1 MPLCETTEDCPTP
14 KNPDITLGCNDQGV
28 CTKKAGQQQGGG
40 NTGNSSVL
48 ADCTDQADCDADG
61 GCPSDAPKGCS
72 CITNI
77 NGNQKCVPLCEED
90 GDCPTSLSM
99 DMICG
104 IQVGHCVPDN
114 GNARRVPGMNP

>member
-1 MPLCETTEDCPTP
+1 MD
-14 KNPDITLGCNDQGV
+14 NGV
-28 CTKKAGQQQGGG
+28 CTKKAGEQQNPDPPEG
-40 NTGNSSVL
+40 NTTVL
-48 ADCTDQADCDADG
+48 ANCASQADCDADG

-72 CITNI
+72 CITNV

-104 IQVGHCVPDN
+104 IQQGHCVPDN
-114 GNARRVPGMNP
+114 GNTGRVPGSNP